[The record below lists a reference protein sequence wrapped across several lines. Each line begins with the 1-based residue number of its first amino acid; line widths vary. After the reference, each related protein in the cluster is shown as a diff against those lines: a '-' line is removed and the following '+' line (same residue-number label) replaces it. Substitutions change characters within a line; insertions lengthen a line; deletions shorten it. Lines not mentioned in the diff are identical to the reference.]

1 MECDIVDNKPFLD
14 YEGQINKLISK
25 ELEIKDKDKALEML
39 KRVGYYQLISG
50 YKSMFKHELFIR

>member
-39 KRVGYYQLISG
+39 KRVGYY
-50 YKSMFKHELFIR
+50 

>member
-25 ELEIKDKDKALEML
+25 ELEIKDKDKMTCLVCL
-39 KRVGYYQLISG
+39 SHVNIYYQRKISVN
-50 YKSMFKHELFIR
+50 